1 MEKDERSWKVSLPN
15 FSVFPAT
22 ISTIGAF
29 SKNSILIICLV
40 CEFLFLTDEKIENE
54 RDFVSRI
61 VEMILLKCIPQVQ
74 IEISNCLKDKVRTNK
89 A

>member
-1 MEKDERSWKVSLPN
+1 MNGKFRFRTSRYFELTNPAPLEPLVSIQ
-15 FSVFPAT
+15 FWS
-22 ISTIGAF
+22 SMW
-29 SKNSILIICLV
+29 V
-40 CEFLFLTDEKIENE
+40 CEFLFLTYEKIENE